1 MLMDFDCFSTLKYLI
16 YLFVFCYP
24 RGKPSL
30 HSLIVFIYV
39 CANLIMPIGTSEN
52 ITLFNPSNSELF
64 FLSQQ
69 DLEKSLVKTRPG
81 NKSKKTMKSI

>member
-1 MLMDFDCFSTLKYLI
+1 MDFDCFSTLKYLI
-16 YLFVFCYP
+16 YLSVFCYP

-30 HSLIVFIYV
+30 QSLIVFIHV
-39 CANLIMPIGTSEN
+39 SANLIMPIGTSEN

-64 FLSQQ
+64 FFSQQ

-81 NKSKKTMKSI
+81 NKSKKPMKSI